1 MNNRLIALLS
11 CAVLVTAC
19 GQGQGPETTSDLPI
33 RYAVVNLADINT
45 AASLTARCEEEEATF
60 RAHFGE
66 LEEFTGTPTMDGY
79 YKSLDS
85 LYSSLGTV
93 SFTTSSL
100 GSVHP
105 DAELREAVDACSQ
118 LLSKVST
125 DMSLSRPLYDAAS
138 KLDVA
143 RADEVT
149 RFSVEKLLLSFQ
161 LAGVDKALAHARVNI
176 GTHGGSLTFPLY
188 WGIFTNP
195 TLLLL
200 TDQSFTILRY

>member
-1 MNNRLIALLS
+1 MTIRLVTLLI
-11 CAVLVTAC
+11 CAAFITAC

-66 LEEFTGTPTMDGY
+66 LEEFAGTPTMDGY

-93 SFTTSSL
+93 SSTTSSL

-105 DAELREAVDACSQ
+105 DEELREAGDASPG
-118 LLSKVST
+118 
-125 DMSLSRPLYDAAS
+125 R
-138 KLDVA
+138 
-143 RADEVT
+143 
-149 RFSVEKLLLSFQ
+149 
-161 LAGVDKALAHARVNI
+161 
-176 GTHGGSLTFPLY
+176 
-188 WGIFTNP
+188 
-195 TLLLL
+195 
-200 TDQSFTILRY
+200 